1 MAPHG
6 QRRWALMWM
15 VLSAVFFVIAAI
27 FGFQEGVWL
36 LLAVGMVTLLL
47 GMNRPAVAVL
57 SIGMLVMMDFHI
69 HELSG
74 ASWIRWNTLIFLFI
88 IVFGLYYPLLL
99 RRLYLQVRL
108 AAVLILL
115 MGVWLLF
122 STSRFDGVQHILN
135 MFIMFA
141 MIPFFARLVRQG
153 DDWFWFGVT
162 IGVASIFVNVAYYLF
177 TPPSDVSGGINSL
190 AQSPLTGNMVVALV
204 YHTVQSFYRRGI
216 LLLVASV
223 TFGLVFL
230 SASRGAT
237 IVALIPMAYLL
248 ISTLPFGVAQTAFT
262 NIGKQRLL
270 ALHLAIGVAIL
281 IFGSLITVAIFPE
294 FRNKTV
300 SKFQIVL
307 DTDRS
312 LTERTN
318 LRSVAASAGWDSFK
332 EHPMGIGTGS
342 FNDSF
347 VRLGIRNDRGEF
359 LSLSAHSAWTKV
371 LTENGVFG
379 IALLFAFVLSYAYS
393 GFRARGADSKSLRL
407 LGVTIALVLGTGMLF
422 TLFDNKGFWMVAAA
436 GAVLLNTRRTED
448 TAKSPSPESLQVT

>member
-1 MAPHG
+1 M
-6 QRRWALMWM
+6 WALIWM
-15 VLSAVFFVIAAI
+15 LLSVVFFVIAVV

-36 LLAVGMVTLLL
+36 LLAVGVATLLL
-47 GMNRPAVAVL
+47 GINRPTVAVL
-57 SIGMLVMMDFHI
+57 SIGMLVMLDFHI

-74 ASWIRWNTLIFLFI
+74 VSWVRWNTLIFLFI
-88 IVFGLYYPLLL
+88 IVFGLYYPLIL

-108 AAVLILL
+108 AAILVLI

-135 MFIMFA
+135 IFIMFA

-153 DDWFWFGVT
+153 EDWYWFGVT
-162 IGVASIFVNVAYYLF
+162 IGVGAILVNLAYYLF
-177 TPPSDVSGGINSL
+177 TPSSDLGGINSL
-190 AQSPLTGNMVVALV
+190 AQSPLTGHMSVALV

-248 ISTLPFGVAQTAFT
+248 ISTLPFGFARTVVT
-262 NIGKQRLL
+262 NIGSQRLL
-270 ALHLAIGVAIL
+270 AMRLAIGTTIL
-281 IFGSLITVAIFPE
+281 VFGALITVGTFPE

-307 DTDRS
+307 DTDLPLR
-312 LTERTN
+312 ERTN
-318 LRSVAASAGWDSFK
+318 LRSVVISAGWDSFR

-342 FNDSF
+342 FNDYF
-347 VRLGIRNDRGEF
+347 VRLRHQNSRGDI
-359 LSLSAHSAWTKV
+359 LSLSAHSAWSKV
-371 LTENGVFG
+371 MAENGVFG
-379 IALLFAFVLSYAYS
+379 LALLAAFVLSFAYTGS
-393 GFRARGADSKSLRL
+393 RAGASSRHLRL
-407 LGVTIALVLGTGMLF
+407 LGVTITLVLGVSLLF
-422 TLFDNKGFWMVAAA
+422 TLFDNKGFWLVAAA
-436 GAVLLNTRRTED
+436 GTVLLNTQKPSREDTGSPSSQESLRRT
-448 TAKSPSPESLQVT
+448 